1 MKVST
6 KKKAAE
12 TLKYLEEIGMMMW
25 ELNETGDEKVKEIV
39 QKMQLCYT
47 VCAKN
52 LKEMSNDDR

>member
-12 TLKYLEEIGMMMW
+12 TLNYLEEIGMMMW
-25 ELNETGDEKVKEIV
+25 ELNEMGDEKVKEII

-52 LKEMSNDDR
+52 LKELSNDDR

>member
-25 ELNETGDEKVKEIV
+25 ELNETGDEKVKETV

-52 LKEMSNDDR
+52 LKEMSSDDR